1 MNRIVKI
8 PSNEGGV
15 FVGTNNR
22 LSFDIPEGKFYDLSK
37 SYIQLISSI
46 PVTSTTGVV
55 RVKAFMD
62 SDRDTGTGS
71 TTFTHPN
78 SVLIKN
84 VSFQNQMGSV
94 ENIQRSDI
102 LSDIMSNYTTDDDAA
117 QASQYQ
123 NLFVPYETSGSMNSI
138 FNELHKEGSVVSKNL
153 LRQPVRVKCSD
164 ILNFW
169 KTKQYNGSKYGRSR
183 LDLELNVDKVQVFQ
197 SLSGKYNGT
206 GANFDAA
213 SLVQW
218 EQGGLKRNNF
228 INLTDTVGADHVS
241 TRKLQIGVDAVA
253 TPFNRLEDQC
263 LFWVGQQITIKGVI
277 GAANGKNVANL
288 DTGVVRTIQAIEYN
302 RGETATDATGVG
314 MTGAFNRNAITITLD
329 AAITTGANLTG
340 GETITGLQCVGVDA
354 TLSPFQID
362 YAELIME
369 EIMQP
374 DMDGASDPIAYT
386 TYSTEEFDTPTTQNF
401 QRVFTCEPEAI
412 TLYITSP
419 TGSTHGAQVSSQ
431 QNGLEQYRL
440 RIDNKDTSGR
450 FINMRKDG
458 QRTNDPLHIQK
469 QMTALTNSGKRV
481 RNLIETETLLDDQ
494 TTIAVGFDDM
504 NKRLRVVDDDN
515 AMLLIGQ
522 VLPRTQREKQIQI
535 IMNSATGKGVTRL
548 ALFKEVEKVI

>member
-102 LSDIMSNYTTDDDAA
+102 LSDIMSNYTQDDDMA

-197 SLSGKYNGT
+197 SLSGKYNNA

-228 INLTDTVGADHVS
+228 INLTTAVGGDHVS
-241 TRKLQIGVDAVA
+241 SRKLQIGVDAVA

-302 RGETATDATGVG
+302 RGETNVG

-340 GETITGLQCVGVDA
+340 TETITGLQCVGVDA
-354 TLSPFQID
+354 TLSPFQVD

-369 EIMQP
+369 EIVSP

-386 TYSTEEFDTPTTQNF
+386 TYKTEEFDTPTTQNF

-419 TGSTHGAQVSSQ
+419 TGATHGAQVSSQ

-515 AMLLIGQ
+515 AMMLIGQ
-522 VLPRTQREKQIQI
+522 VLPRTQREKQVQV
-535 IMNSATGKGVTRL
+535 IMNSGTGKGVTRL